1 MKNNKV
7 KVMSTVYPKEGETP
21 IFNNAISLGQRIHW
35 WKNTRGVG
43 HFNVELYQRFCQIK
57 YHLF

>member
-1 MKNNKV
+1 
-7 KVMSTVYPKEGETP
+7 MSTVYPKEGETP

-43 HFNVELYQRFCQIK
+43 HFNVELYQMFCEIK
-57 YHLF
+57 YDLF